1 LTVCGLPLTEHVPF
15 ETQGLYNKAVTLL
28 AEKRDSYDRSNRT
41 VLWPPARS
49 SSKGDVDV
57 TDTREFEPTMS
68 IADPDVGTDE
78 IRRIREV
85 VRSGQLSGGTEVAA
99 FGDEFAEYCGV
110 AHGVPTS
117 NGTTALHAALVGL
130 GIGEGD
136 TVVTTPF
143 SFVATANA
151 VRLAGAEPVFADIDP
166 ATFNLAPD
174 AVEAEI
180 EARDGDVD
188 AILAVHLYGCPAAM
202 SELQELAD
210 TYDAALLEDCAQA
223 HGATYGGEHVG
234 SIGDAGCFSFYPT
247 KNMTTGEG
255 GIVVTDDEEIAA
267 RVEQFIDHGRGP
279 DGHETVGHNFRMSDI
294 CAAMGR
300 VQLDKLDDFVAA
312 RRDHAE
318 RFDEALETNGP
329 VAPVEPSD
337 RRHAYHQYTVRCDD
351 REQFRN
357 HLRRYGVDSAVY
369 YPTAIPDEPAY
380 ADTTAAVPEAERAA
394 DEVVSLPVHQSLSP
408 RDVRAICLALT
419 EYQP

>member
-1 LTVCGLPLTEHVPF
+1 
-15 ETQGLYNKAVTLL
+15 LL
-28 AEKRDSYDRSNRT
+28 AEKRDSCNCYDRT
-41 VLWPPARS
+41 VLSVLVPCFHR
-49 SSKGDVDV
+49 GGVDV

-68 IADPDVGTDE
+68 IADPAVGTDE

-85 VRSGQLSGGTEVAA
+85 VRSGQLSGGSEVTA
-99 FGDEFAEYCGV
+99 FGEEFADYCGV

-130 GIGEGD
+130 GIGDGD

-151 VRLAGAEPVFADIDP
+151 VQLAGAEPVFADIDP
-166 ATFNLAPD
+166 TTFNLAPD
-174 AVEAEI
+174 AVEAEF

-202 SELQELAD
+202 DELRELAD
-210 TYDAALLEDCAQA
+210 RYDAALVEDCAQA
-223 HGATYGGEHVG
+223 HGATYDGEPVG
-234 SIGDAGCFSFYPT
+234 SLGDAGCFSFYPT

-255 GIVVTDDEEIAA
+255 GIVVTDDDEVAA

-279 DGHETVGHNFRMSDI
+279 EGHETVGHNFRMSDI

-300 VQLDKLDDFVAA
+300 VQLEKLDEFVTA
-312 RRDHAE
+312 RREHAE
-318 RFDEALETNGP
+318 RFDDALETSDP
-329 VAPVEPSD
+329 VAPIEPSD
-337 RRHAYHQYTVRCDD
+337 RRHAYHQYTVRCVD
-351 REQFRN
+351 REQFQR

-369 YPTAIPDEPAY
+369 YPTAIPNEPAY
-380 ADTTAAVPEAERAA
+380 AETTAAVPEAERAA
-394 DEVVSLPVHQSLSP
+394 DQVVSLPVHQNLRP